1 MNRRLLLEM
10 CLVSLLNLP
19 ERQLQSLLPTL
30 AAMAEPYL
38 DPALSSEGFRDRI
51 RHCLGQMLDGPDAD
65 LGSFSA

>member
-19 ERQLQSLLPTL
+19 ERQLRSLLPTL

-38 DPALSSEGFRDRI
+38 DPARDAEGLGDRI
-51 RHCLGQMLDGPDAD
+51 QHCLGKMLDDPE
-65 LGSFSA
+65 SN